1 MTRDELE
8 NNLLAGGATSTL
20 AAGAGII
27 GGQRA
32 KKADLDKLETAQ
44 KMEKQGADPF
54 DIEQKT
60 GWYRSPDGEWKWRIS
75 DAGAEFKVPVLD
87 PKAGALLRAAPFEG
101 QVGQVL
107 QHPNLYE
114 NYPELQ
120 HLPYS
125 QYDMGPKTAGSAI
138 PGLGMIDINTSFGAS
153 QAPEVL
159 THELQHVIQG
169 LEGAGIGGNEGSVG
183 EFFSEP
189 SMADPKQMAGASE
202 LYTRLAGEVEA
213 RMAQRE
219 MANLLSGSAPED
231 LPSLNF
237 HYNYEMPGRQQLV
250 MKSLPNDPAL
260 LMRGAMGAE
269 PPSRLL
275 MSVLKGLL

>member
-44 KMEKQGADPF
+44 KMEKAGADPY

-75 DAGAEFKVPVLD
+75 DAGAQFRVPVLD
-87 PKAGALLRAAPFEG
+87 PQMAGRLRLADFKG
-101 QVGQVL
+101 QIGQVL

-114 NYPELQ
+114 NYPELAG
-120 HLPYS
+120 LPYS
-125 QYDMGPKTAGSAI
+125 QIDMGPETFGSSI
-138 PGLGMIDINTSFGAS
+138 PGLGTIDTNTLMRADY
-153 QAPEVL
+153 APGVL

-169 LEGAGIGGNEGSVG
+169 LEGAGIGGNPGSVDQ
-183 EFFSEP
+183 FFSEP
-189 SMADPKQMAGASE
+189 SMADPRVPASNDE
-202 LYTRLAGEVEA
+202 MYRRLAGEVEA

-219 MANLLSGSAPED
+219 METLLDPSGAGD
-231 LPSLNF
+231 LPSLGY
-237 HYNYEMPGRQQLV
+237 HYNYEMPSAKQLV
-250 MKSLPNDPAL
+250 MKTMPNDPAL